1 MESLQSLE
9 DMRREFER
17 LEAEESEIDREL
29 GELIKQQPNLLIKGM
44 DKLSYG
50 TVRIFFSSTADQRLQ
65 LHACLHVNFFAPG
78 AIEPF
83 YD

>member
-50 TVRIFFSSTADQRLQ
+50 TVRIFLSTADQRLQ
-65 LHACLHVNFFAPG
+65 LCLHVNFFAPG

-83 YD
+83 YDW

>member
-50 TVRIFFSSTADQRLQ
+50 TVHNFSHLRLIRGF
-65 LHACLHVNFFAPG
+65 LIRFN
-78 AIEPF
+78 
-83 YD
+83 